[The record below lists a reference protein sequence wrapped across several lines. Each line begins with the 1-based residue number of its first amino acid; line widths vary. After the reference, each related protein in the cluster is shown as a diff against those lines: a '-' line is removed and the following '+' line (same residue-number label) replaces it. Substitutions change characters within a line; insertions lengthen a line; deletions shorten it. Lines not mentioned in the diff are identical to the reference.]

1 VKFLK
6 LFLSRR
12 MMTVFLLGFASGFP
26 LAITGGTLK
35 TWLKQSGVDL
45 TSIGFFSWVGIAY
58 SFKFLWA
65 PFLDKYF
72 SKHLGRRKT
81 WMLVSQVGI
90 AGGIL
95 ALSQLNPT
103 SDLTTM
109 GLFAVVVAFFSATQ
123 DIAIDAYRRE
133 ILPENELGIGSSINV
148 YGYRLAMMASGGLA
162 IAMVDVSG
170 AGFTWNQVYMILAG
184 MMGLCLLI
192 TLTAK
197 EPALEGE
204 PASLADAVMIP
215 LKELFTRNASLTLLV
230 FVILFKI
237 GDSLS
242 GAMLNPFYVDAGFS
256 NQQIG
261 YVVKT
266 VGLFSSLA
274 GLFLGGSLL
283 YWVGTYRAL
292 WISGILQALSTAA
305 FAVLTW
311 MPTTLALTG
320 VVVFEDVSSG
330 MGTAAFVAFLGS
342 ITDRKYTAFQFA
354 LLSSLAG
361 VGRTIVSGWSG
372 AMAQSLGWYGFFV
385 VCALAA
391 IPGMLMLIRMKKS
404 FLKSHASTLGT

>member
-1 VKFLK
+1 MKFLR

-12 MMTVFLLGFASGFP
+12 MLTVFLLGFASGFP

-72 SKHLGRRKT
+72 SKQLGRRKT

-103 SDLTTM
+103 TDLMSM

-170 AGFTWNQVYMILAG
+170 AGFSWNQVYMILAG

-204 PASLADAVMIP
+204 PASLADAVMVP
-215 LKELFTRNASLTLLV
+215 LKELFARNASLTLLV

-266 VGLFSSLA
+266 VG
-274 GLFLGGSLL
+274 
-283 YWVGTYRAL
+283 
-292 WISGILQALSTAA
+292 
-305 FAVLTW
+305 
-311 MPTTLALTG
+311 
-320 VVVFEDVSSG
+320 
-330 MGTAAFVAFLGS
+330 
-342 ITDRKYTAFQFA
+342 
-354 LLSSLAG
+354 
-361 VGRTIVSGWSG
+361 
-372 AMAQSLGWYGFFV
+372 
-385 VCALAA
+385 
-391 IPGMLMLIRMKKS
+391 
-404 FLKSHASTLGT
+404 